1 MPGNPFIGLEGER
14 GGQAT
19 EGYGWQ
25 RWWRHDGGGSSRFRR
40 GSIGAVVGSDE
51 GVVLLPFRERKGG
64 CQKVAHEHTH
74 EASSAVWPEEE
85 DDRAGPT
92 CW

>member
-1 MPGNPFIGLEGER
+1 VAR
-14 GGQAT
+14 RRRSTGGSGGGAMMVV
-19 EGYGWQ
+19 EAAVSGGDRSG
-25 RWWRHDGGGSSRFRR
+25 RWWGVTR
-40 GSIGAVVGSDE
+40 
-51 GVVLLPFRERKGG
+51 GVVLLPFREPKGR

-85 DDRAGPT
+85 DDRARPT

>member
-19 EGYGWQ
+19 EEHGWQ

-51 GVVLLPFRERKGG
+51 GGG
-64 CQKVAHEHTH
+64 APTISGAEGAVPEGSARAHT
-74 EASSAVWPEEE
+74 
-85 DDRAGPT
+85 
-92 CW
+92 